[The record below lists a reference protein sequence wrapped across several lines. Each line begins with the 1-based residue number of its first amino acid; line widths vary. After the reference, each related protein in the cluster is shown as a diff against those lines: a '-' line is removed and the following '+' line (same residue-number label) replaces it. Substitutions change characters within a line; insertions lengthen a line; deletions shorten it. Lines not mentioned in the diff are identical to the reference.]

1 VKLLNL
7 KQKDLLMKKLLLG
20 TLLGMAL
27 FIFNA
32 CTQTNDSNAT
42 QKTEEP
48 SEMKC
53 EAGKC
58 GAEMKEKEKTEQ
70 SANNIPGK

>member
-1 VKLLNL
+1 
-7 KQKDLLMKKLLLG
+7 MKKLLLG
-20 TLLGMAL
+20 ILLGMAL

-32 CTQTNDSNAT
+32 CTETKDTNAT

-53 EAGKC
+53 ETGKC
-58 GAEMKEKEKTEQ
+58 GGEMKEKEITEQ
-70 SANNIPGK
+70 SGNNIPDTGK